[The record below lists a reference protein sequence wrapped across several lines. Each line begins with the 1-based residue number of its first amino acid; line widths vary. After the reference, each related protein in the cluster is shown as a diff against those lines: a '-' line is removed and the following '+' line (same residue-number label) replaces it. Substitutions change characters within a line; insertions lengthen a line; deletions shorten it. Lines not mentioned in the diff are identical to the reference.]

1 MVDQT
6 VVPPARTGEWRVK
19 WGMGQLRLL
28 RAAAG
33 FVLFGVAAM
42 LAAPSPAQ
50 FAHALMQRAGDAN
63 AAPAGAAASAKR
75 LSAAAP
81 AHKPQASEV
90 QTYPERPTPSQPAVP
105 SSPSAE
111 KTPWQTPKTEMY
123 TLSDERYEK
132 AIAYS
137 RAEYVLYFVSYLL
150 GVFVLFVLLRF
161 GIAAKMRNFA
171 ERKTPNH
178 WLQGLI
184 FVPLLFGVLDLC
196 SLPIHLYGHS
206 LSLRFEQSVEGWA
219 PWFWDWTKSEL
230 LGIGAAILM
239 VMVLFRVMR
248 WSPRRWWFFF
258 WVAALPILLFIFFI
272 SPWFVDP
279 MFNTFHP
286 LAEKYPALA
295 ADIEKVV
302 QRTGLDIPP
311 DRMFLMDASKK
322 TNDVNAYVTGFG
334 ASKRIVV
341 WDTTVQ
347 KLTTDE
353 TMFIFGHEAGH
364 YVLNHIRNG
373 FTFFAVGLL
382 AALFVGYRVLNWVLA
397 KWGRSWGIEGPE
409 DWASL
414 AAMLLILELLVFLS
428 MPIENGY
435 SRMQEHNADVYGL
448 EVIHGIVP
456 NSAEVAAHSFQ
467 ILGEIGLADPNPPGL
482 ITFWLYSHPPLAQ
495 RLVFAHTYDP
505 WSKGEAPK
513 YVKTAPASSPV
524 R

>member
-1 MVDQT
+1 MVDKT
-6 VVPPARTGEWRVK
+6 VVPPARMREWRVK
-19 WGMGQLRLL
+19 RGMGQLRVF
-28 RAAAG
+28 RAATG
-33 FVLFGVAAM
+33 FVLLSAI
-42 LAAPSPAQ
+42 LAAPSLA
-50 FAHALMQRAGDAN
+50 RATNGDRASG
-63 AAPAGAAASAKR
+63 ASAIGVGAAAVPR
-75 LSAAAP
+75 FAAA
-81 AHKPQASEV
+81 ARNLQASEV

-105 SSPSAE
+105 KTSGTE
-111 KTPWQTPKTEMY
+111 KTFSQPPKTEQY
-123 TLSDERYEK
+123 TLSGDRYEK
-132 AIAYS
+132 AIAFS

-150 GVFVLFVLLRF
+150 GVFVLFVILRF
-161 GIAAKMRNFA
+161 GIAARIRSFA

-184 FVPLLFGVLDLC
+184 FIPFLIGVLDLC

-206 LSLRFEQSVEGWA
+206 LSLRFEQSVEGWG
-219 PWFWDWTKSEL
+219 PWFWDWAKSEL
-230 LGIGAAILM
+230 LGIGAAVLM

-258 WVAALPILLFIFFI
+258 WLAALPILLFIFFI

-286 LAEKYPALA
+286 LAQKYPALA

-302 QRTGLDIPP
+302 QRTGLDIPA
-311 DRMFLMDASKK
+311 DHMFLMDASKK

-364 YVLNHIRNG
+364 YVLNHIRYG
-373 FTFFAVGLL
+373 FMFFAVGLL
-382 AALFVGYRVLNWVLA
+382 AALFVGYRLFNWAIA

-414 AAMLLILELLVFLS
+414 AAMLLILEILIFISL
-428 MPIENGY
+428 PIENGY
-435 SRMQEHNADVYGL
+435 SRMQEHNSDIYGL

-456 NSAEVAAHSFQ
+456 NAPEVAAHAFQ
-467 ILGEIGLADPNPPGL
+467 ILGEIGLADPNPPAL
-482 ITFWLYSHPPLAQ
+482 ITFWLYSHPPLAE

-505 WSKGEAPK
+505 WSKGESPK
-513 YVKTAPASSPV
+513 YVKTPPKPATAK
-524 R
+524 

>member
-1 MVDQT
+1 MVDKT
-6 VVPPARTGEWRVK
+6 VETPQMREWRVK
-19 WGMGQLRLL
+19 WGMGQLRAFC
-28 RAAAG
+28 AAAI
-33 FVLFGVAAM
+33 FVLLSTIFAV
-42 LAAPSPAQ
+42 PSPAR
-50 FAHALMQRAGDAN
+50 FAAFR
-63 AAPAGAAASAKR
+63 
-75 LSAAAP
+75 
-81 AHKPQASEV
+81 PQASEV
-90 QTYPERPTPSQPAVP
+90 QTYPERPTPSQSAVP
-105 SSPSAE
+105 NTSASE
-111 KTPWQTPKTEMY
+111 KIPPQSPKTEQY
-123 TLSDERYEK
+123 TLSGERYEK
-132 AIAYS
+132 AIAFS

-150 GVFVLFVLLRF
+150 GVFVLIVILKF
-161 GIAAKMRNFA
+161 GIAAKIRSFA
-171 ERKTPNH
+171 ERKTSNH

-184 FVPLLFGVLDLC
+184 FIPLLFAVLDLC

-279 MFNTFHP
+279 LFNTFHP
-286 LAEKYPALA
+286 LSEKYPALA
-295 ADIEKVV
+295 ADIEKVA
-302 QRTGLDIPP
+302 QRTGLDIPA
-311 DRMFLMDASKK
+311 DHMYLMDASKK

-373 FTFFAVGLL
+373 FAFFAVGLL
-382 AALFVGYRVLNWVLA
+382 AALFVGFRALNWALA
-397 KWGRSWGIEGPE
+397 RWGRSWGIEGPE
-409 DWASL
+409 DWATL
-414 AAMLLILELLVFLS
+414 AAMLLILELLVFIS
-428 MPIENGY
+428 MPIENGF

-456 NSAEVAAHSFQ
+456 NAPEVAAHSFQ

-505 WSKGEAPK
+505 WSKGESPK
-513 YVKTAPASSPV
+513 YVKMPPGPAK
-524 R
+524 

>member
-1 MVDQT
+1 MASNRAVTLAQ
-6 VVPPARTGEWRVK
+6 TGEWCVK
-19 WGMGQLRLL
+19 GNMGQLRAV
-28 RAAAG
+28 RAAAS
-33 FVLFGVAAM
+33 FVFLCAM
-42 LAAPSPAQ
+42 LAPASPARSAPAQ
-50 FAHALMQRAGDAN
+50 SVGDAR
-63 AAPAGAAASAKR
+63 PATSRAAAAAR
-75 LSAAAP
+75 LA

-90 QTYPERPTPSQPAVP
+90 QTYPERPTPSQSAVP
-105 SSPSAE
+105 PSTQASE
-111 KTPWQTPKTEMY
+111 KAAPQPPKTEQY
-123 TLSDERYEK
+123 TLSNERYEK
-132 AIAYS
+132 AIAFS
-137 RAEYVLYFVSYLL
+137 RAEYILYFVSYLL
-150 GVFVLFVLLRF
+150 GLFVLFVLLRF
-161 GIAAKMRNFA
+161 GIAAKMRSFA
-171 ERKTPNH
+171 ERKTANH

-184 FVPLLFGVLDLC
+184 FVPLLIGVLDVC
-196 SLPIHLYGHS
+196 GLPIHLYGHS
-206 LSLRFEQSVEGWA
+206 LSLRFEQSVEGWG
-219 PWFWDWTKSEL
+219 PWFVDWAKSEV

-286 LAEKYPALA
+286 LGEKYPALA

-302 QRTGLDIPP
+302 QRTGLHIPP

-322 TNDVNAYVTGFG
+322 TNDVNAYVTGVG

-373 FTFFAVGLL
+373 FTFFAVGLV
-382 AALFVGYRVLNWVLA
+382 AALFVGYRLLNWVLA

-409 DWASL
+409 DWACL
-414 AAMLLILELLVFLS
+414 AAMLLILEILVFIS

-435 SRMQEHNADVYGL
+435 SRMQEHNADIYGL
-448 EVIHGIVP
+448 EVVHGIVP

-467 ILGEIGLADPNPPGL
+467 VLGEIGLADPNPPSL

-505 WSKGEAPK
+505 WSKGESPK
-513 YVKTAPASSPV
+513 YVKVPPAPAPTK
-524 R
+524 

>member
-1 MVDQT
+1 MVDKT
-6 VVPPARTGEWRVK
+6 VGTPAQMREWRVK
-19 WGMGQLRLL
+19 WGMGQLRV
-28 RAAAG
+28 RCAATG
-33 FVLFGVAAM
+33 FVLLIAIFAASSLARCDQSRRVVGAGATSASVAADAEPQL
-42 LAAPSPAQ
+42 LA
-50 FAHALMQRAGDAN
+50 FATPR
-63 AAPAGAAASAKR
+63 
-75 LSAAAP
+75 
-81 AHKPQASEV
+81 PQASEV

-105 SSPSAE
+105 NTPAAD
-111 KTPWQTPKTEMY
+111 KTPPQPPKTEQY
-123 TLSDERYEK
+123 TLSNDRYDK

-150 GVFVLFVLLRF
+150 SVFVLFVLLRF
-161 GIAAKMRNFA
+161 GIAAKIRSFA

-184 FVPLLFGVLDLC
+184 FIPLLIGVLDLC

-206 LSLRFEQSVEGWA
+206 LSLRFEQSIEGWA

-239 VMVLFRVMR
+239 AMVLFRVMR

-279 MFNTFHP
+279 MFHTFQP
-286 LAEKYPALA
+286 LAEKYPALT

-302 QRTGLDIPP
+302 QRTGLDIPQ
-311 DRMFLMDASKK
+311 DHIFLMDASKK

-353 TMFIFGHEAGH
+353 TLFIFGHEAGH

-382 AALFVGYRVLNWVLA
+382 AALYVGFRTLNWVLG

-414 AAMLLILELLVFLS
+414 AAMLLILEILIFIS

-435 SRMQEHNADVYGL
+435 SRMQEHNSDIYGL

-467 ILGEIGLADPNPPGL
+467 ILGEIGLADPNPPAL

-505 WSKGEAPK
+505 WSKGEPPK
-513 YVKTAPASSPV
+513 YVKTAPTP
-524 R
+524 RK

>member
-1 MVDQT
+1 
-6 VVPPARTGEWRVK
+6 
-19 WGMGQLRLL
+19 
-28 RAAAG
+28 
-33 FVLFGVAAM
+33 
-42 LAAPSPAQ
+42 
-50 FAHALMQRAGDAN
+50 
-63 AAPAGAAASAKR
+63 
-75 LSAAAP
+75 
-81 AHKPQASEV
+81 
-90 QTYPERPTPSQPAVP
+90 
-105 SSPSAE
+105 
-111 KTPWQTPKTEMY
+111 
-123 TLSDERYEK
+123 
-132 AIAYS
+132 
-137 RAEYVLYFVSYLL
+137 
-150 GVFVLFVLLRF
+150 
-161 GIAAKMRNFA
+161 
-171 ERKTPNH
+171 
-178 WLQGLI
+178 
-184 FVPLLFGVLDLC
+184 
-196 SLPIHLYGHS
+196 
-206 LSLRFEQSVEGWA
+206 
-219 PWFWDWTKSEL
+219 
-230 LGIGAAILM
+230 M

-279 MFNTFHP
+279 LFNTFHP

-302 QRTGLDIPP
+302 QRTGLDIPA
-311 DRMFLMDASKK
+311 DHMFLMDASKK

-364 YVLNHIRNG
+364 YVLNHVRNG

-382 AALFVGYRVLNWVLA
+382 AALYVGFRALNWALA
-397 KWGRSWGIEGPE
+397 KWGRRWGIEGPE

-414 AAMLLILELLVFLS
+414 PAMLLILELLVFIS

-456 NSAEVAAHSFQ
+456 NAPEVAAHAFQ

-505 WSKGEAPK
+505 WSKGESPK
-513 YVKTAPASSPV
+513 YVKMPPQPAK
-524 R
+524 